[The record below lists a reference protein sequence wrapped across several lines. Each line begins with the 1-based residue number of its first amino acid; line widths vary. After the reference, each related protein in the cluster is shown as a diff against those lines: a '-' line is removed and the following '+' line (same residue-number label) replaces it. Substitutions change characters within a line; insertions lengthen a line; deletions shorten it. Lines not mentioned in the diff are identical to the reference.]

1 MNNINVIGIDLAK
14 NVFQLHGS
22 DKAGNRVYS
31 KRVSRKKLYE
41 TVAQLPKCLIGIE
54 ACSSAHYWANQFQA
68 LGHEVRMMAPKYV
81 KPYVLNNKNDANDAA
96 AIAEAVTRPRTRFV
110 PIKNREQQD
119 IQALHRIREQ
129 QVKQR
134 TMLSN
139 QIRGLVGEEG
149 IVMPQGISAI
159 RKKLPFILED
169 ASNNLSIVLR
179 DLIGVLWEQFKGIDE
194 RLAYFNQQIESI
206 AKNNEICQRLMRIP
220 GIGAISATILLTVL
234 GQISVF
240 RNSRDF
246 AAFLG
251 LVPKQHSSGNTIVL
265 KGISKQGNSYIRYL
279 LIHGARAVIRHC
291 DGKED
296 KRSQWLINKKNRSHV
311 NVAAVAL
318 ANKNARCCWA
328 MINNNTEYH
337 NELAA

>member
-1 MNNINVIGIDLAK
+1 MDDINVIGIDLAK
-14 NVFQLHGS
+14 NVFQIHGS

-31 KRVSRKKLYE
+31 KRVNRSKLCE

-68 LGHEVRMMAPKYV
+68 LGHDVRIMAPKYV
-81 KPYVLNNKNDANDAA
+81 KPYMLNNKNDANDAA

-119 IQALHRIREQ
+119 IQALHRVREQ

-134 TMLSN
+134 TALSN
-139 QIRGLVGEEG
+139 QIRGLVGEAG
-149 IVMPQGISAI
+149 IAIPQGIAAI
-159 RKKLPFILED
+159 RRALPFVLED

-179 DLIGVLWEQFKGIDE
+179 DLISVLWEQFKGIDE
-194 RLAYFNQQIESI
+194 RLAYFNQQIENI
-206 AKNNEICQRLMRIP
+206 AQNNEICQRLMKIP
-220 GIGAISATILLTVL
+220 GIGAVSATILLTVL

-240 RNSRDF
+240 KSSRDF

-251 LVPKQHSSGNTIVL
+251 LVPKQHSSGNRVIL
-265 KGISKQGNSYIRYL
+265 KGISKQGNSYIRRL
-279 LIHGARAVIRHC
+279 LIHGARAVVRYC

-296 KRSQWLINKKNRSHV
+296 RRSQWLTDKKNRSHA

-328 MINNNTEYH
+328 MIKNNTEYQPA
-337 NELAA
+337 LAD